1 MAKPQTF
8 KWTIEIEIAEC
19 WVADGADLTD
29 DQVQDMI
36 ETRFGFATSDEV
48 KARVIKAP
56 PKAAIRKAQGS

>member
-1 MAKPQTF
+1 MAKPLTF